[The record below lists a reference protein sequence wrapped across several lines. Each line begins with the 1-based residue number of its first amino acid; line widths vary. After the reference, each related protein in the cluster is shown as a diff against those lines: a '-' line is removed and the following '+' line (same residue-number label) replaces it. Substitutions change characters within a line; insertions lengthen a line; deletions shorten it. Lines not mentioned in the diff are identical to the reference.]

1 MLEFEH
7 IASSNSNTIP
17 RRIMKRITEANA
29 TFGVFLAFLV
39 IPMSGL
45 ATDIYLP
52 SLPSIAVDLH
62 ATPHAVQFS
71 LTLFLIGYGLGQLFI
86 GNLLDSYGRYP
97 GLLISLFLVGLTS
110 EAIALTDSV
119 AALNALRLLQG
130 LLVAVSVV
138 AKRAFFVDV
147 FEGFQLR
154 RFLAS
159 VTIVWSMGPI
169 VAPFIGGYL
178 QTGFGWRA
186 NFHFLAIFAWAVMV
200 LEVWK
205 GGETLREPHAF
216 HMPSILKRYREVV
229 THGPFIRGVINV
241 GLPYASVL
249 SFSMVAPFIIEHLYG
264 FNPHVT
270 GFASLAMGLA
280 WMTGGF
286 IARSQMQRS
295 LIDKHGHGVAV
306 MLVVAAV
313 MLAVSWRFPNVYT
326 LVAFAFLV
334 HVACGAVFNVYFAE
348 CLGMFPKFAGLSG
361 GLTGGMAFML
371 TSSLSSAAV
380 VGLHVQTQRGLATV
394 YLAFALALAGM
405 WILGRRS
412 VEERRPTEEAGEG
425 PNHRQCR

>member
-1 MLEFEH
+1 
-7 IASSNSNTIP
+7 
-17 RRIMKRITEANA
+17 MKRITEANA

-52 SLPSIAVDLH
+52 SLPAIAESLH
-62 ATPHAVQFS
+62 AAPHTVQFS
-71 LTLFLIGYGLGQLFI
+71 LTLFLTGYGLGQVFV

-97 GLLISLFLVGLTS
+97 SLLISLLLAGLTS

-119 AALNALRLLQG
+119 AALNALRLAQG

-138 AKRAFFVDV
+138 AKRSLFVDV
-147 FEGFQLR
+147 FKGHQLR

-169 VAPFIGGYL
+169 VAPFVGGYL

-200 LEVWK
+200 LELWK
-205 GGETLREPHAF
+205 GGETLREPHPF
-216 HMPSILKRYREVV
+216 NIPSIVKRYREVV

-241 GLPYASVL
+241 GLPYSSVL

-264 FNPHVT
+264 MNPHVT

-286 IARSQMQRS
+286 IARSQLHRS
-295 LIDKHGHGVAV
+295 LIEKHRQGVVV
-306 MLVVAAV
+306 MLLVAAV
-313 MLAVSWRFPNVYT
+313 MLAVSWWYSNLYT

-334 HVACGAVFNVYFAE
+334 HLACGAVFNIYFAE
-348 CLGMFPKFAGLSG
+348 CLGMFPKFAALSG
-361 GLTGGMAFML
+361 GLTGGIAFML
-371 TSSLSSAAV
+371 TSTLSYSAV
-380 VGLHVQTQRGLATV
+380 VGLHVQTQRGLAAV
-394 YLAFALALAGM
+394 YFVFALALGGM
-405 WILGRRS
+405 WFLGRQSGLAANPPRA
-412 VEERRPTEEAGEG
+412 TNAD
-425 PNHRQCR
+425 